1 MTTDPFLPA
10 LHLPSSDR
18 ATPGLIG
25 GCRYTRAAQ
34 RRFAQVYR
42 EADWNECRH
51 PRDWWR
57 SDYIVSRLKQRQ
69 ELYEE
74 DSPLTISAKVRAIIA
89 IEKDRK
95 AIQQVAREL
104 NCRTP
109 RIKRWAKTIWQFV
122 RTYYIPEG

>member
-1 MTTDPFLPA
+1 MTTDPFLPR

-25 GCRYTRAAQ
+25 GCRYTRPAQ
-34 RRFAQVYR
+34 RRLARVYR
-42 EADWNECRH
+42 EATWNECRQ

-57 SDYIVSRLKQRQ
+57 SDYIVNRLKQRQ

-74 DSPLTISAKVRAIIA
+74 DSPLTSSAKVRAIIA

-95 AIQQVAREL
+95 AVQQVAREL
-104 NCRTP
+104 KCRTS
-109 RIKRWAKTIWQFV
+109 RIKRWAETIWQLV
-122 RTYYIPEG
+122 RTYYIPEE